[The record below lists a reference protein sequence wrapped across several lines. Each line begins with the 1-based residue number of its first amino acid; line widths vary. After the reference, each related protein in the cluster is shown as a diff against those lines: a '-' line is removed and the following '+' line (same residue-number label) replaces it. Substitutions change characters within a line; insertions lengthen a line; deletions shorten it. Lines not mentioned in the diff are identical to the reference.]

1 MHHISHVILSCYIF
15 PGTEGLG
22 EGYIEKMSR
31 LKIMP
36 IVSCFK
42 RRITVN
48 YLYSGHYRNLEL
60 VSSLAR
66 VRNSGSLFQ
75 SKLDIYERG

>member
-1 MHHISHVILSCYIF
+1 MVHISHVILSCYIL

-22 EGYIEKMSR
+22 EGCIEEMSR

-66 VRNSGSLFQ
+66 VRNSVTLFQ
-75 SKLDIYERG
+75 SKHDIYDRG